1 MLNTEKTPG
10 LMYEGIIYLLAKSND
25 TKDPK
30 KNRPI
35 TCLSA
40 PYKLLTSVLTD
51 RTYSHLEQN
60 YLSPLRQKGCRWGSY
75 GCKDKLM
82 TNKMILGN
90 YKKRKRN
97 LSCAWIDYKKA
108 FDSVPHEWILTSLE
122 LFKLSP
128 RVKGFLKHKI
138 KNWKTQLTLYREQR
152 VAHQHQKGDLTGRL
166 FIPTTILHFTHTS
179 LIRAEFLVYGYKNST
194 DHPFVLHG

>member
-1 MLNTEKTPG
+1 MLNKEKTPG
-10 LMYEGIIYLLAKSND
+10 LIYEGTIYLLAKSND

-128 RVKGFLKHKI
+128 RVKGFLKHNMK
-138 KNWKTQLTLYREQR
+138 KWKTQLTLHREWHINIKSGILQ
-152 VAHQHQKGDLTGRL
+152 GDSLSLLL
-166 FIPTTILHFTHTS
+166 FCIS
-179 LIRAEFLVYGYKNST
+179 LVPVSLELSSSVYGYKNST